1 MATTSIPF
9 LRPMTLGEVLDQA
22 IRLYRRNFVTFIGI
36 IAIPYIPLTLIQTG
50 LTYLSS
56 SSMTSILD
64 SPSPT
69 FSIPVGYWA
78 GLAGIIVVGFF
89 SIILVSGLA
98 TAALTRAIADNYTGQ
113 PVDILG
119 SYGKTR
125 SSWLSLL
132 GALFLYLVLAVVL
145 VIWTIIPCIGWLTG
159 PGLLAFLALVV
170 VPLLAPVVVLERLGA
185 IEALRRAWDL
195 GRSRF
200 WWLLGFVFIL
210 TLLSQLII
218 TGPVYLIEFIM
229 RYVLA
234 SQINLQSQLIWTSV
248 IQVFVQMVG
257 GLLYLPLQLTAM
269 TVVYFDLRV
278 RSEGLDLALQAA
290 ANAGA
295 ETNIVALAETSPKP
309 TGSLITGSEVGQF
322 IVLTLAFIAVYVI
335 LVTIIVAISLAVMS
349 LFSF

>member
-1 MATTSIPF
+1 
-9 LRPMTLGEVLDQA
+9 MTLGEVLDQA

>member
-1 MATTSIPF
+1 MH
-9 LRPMTLGEVLDQA
+9 RLD
-22 IRLYRRNFVTFIGI
+22 
-36 IAIPYIPLTLIQTG
+36 
-50 LTYLSS
+50 
-56 SSMTSILD
+56 D
-64 SPSPT
+64 
-69 FSIPVGYWA
+69 
-78 GLAGIIVVGFF
+78 
-89 SIILVSGLA
+89 
-98 TAALTRAIADNYTGQ
+98 TAAQ
-113 PVDILG
+113 PG
-119 SYGKTR
+119 R
-125 SSWLSLL
+125 H
-132 GALFLYLVLAVVL
+132 
-145 VIWTIIPCIGWLTG
+145 
-159 PGLLAFLALVV
+159 ALVV